1 MKLKKYKD
9 FIKESFGTSQKYA
22 NFLTSKAISPDVFN
36 DSLFDV
42 KQFAKV
48 NNFRYLINSKGNA
61 VNAEVDD
68 NEKYKILY
76 TCQIQYSLIPGK
88 NDFNKVLDNLNTI
101 KISVEEM
108 IDRVE
113 SEELKLEKNE
123 YWLDKTTGHERQQP
137 SMRVIHT
144 FSISFISDEI
154 STEELKDI
162 FDIYNTSQDKEYLEG
177 LKKLRDIYREEGIDF
192 DRYMDTN
199 DDDDYIQIGVF
210 LGDDLYGVAS
220 YNTKTK
226 RFSIDENEISN
237 SIDALDYD
245 QPLFYREEDP
255 N

>member
-1 MKLKKYKD
+1 MKLKKYND
-9 FIKESFGTSQKYA
+9 FIKESFGTSQQYS
-22 NFLTSKAISPDVFN
+22 NFLTSKAISTDIFN

-48 NNFRYLINSKGNA
+48 SNFRYLVDTKGHS
-61 VNAEVDD
+61 VNTEVDD
-68 NEKYKILY
+68 NEKYRLLY

-101 KISVEEM
+101 KISVDEM

-113 SEELKLEKNE
+113 AEELKLEKNE
-123 YWLDKTTGHERQQP
+123 YWLDKTTGHE
-137 SMRVIHT
+137 RVIHT

-162 FDIYNTSQDKEYLEG
+162 FNTYNTSQDKEYLDG
-177 LKKLRDIYREEGIDF
+177 LKQLRNIYREEGIDF

-199 DDDDYIQIGVF
+199 TDAMGMATDEEYIQVGVF
-210 LGDDLYGVAS
+210 MGDDLYGVAS

-226 RFSIDENEISN
+226 RFIIDENEISD
-237 SIDALDYD
+237 SINA
-245 QPLFYREEDP
+245 YRED
-255 N
+255 NQ

>member
-1 MKLKKYKD
+1 MKLKKYND
-9 FIKESFGTSQKYA
+9 FIKESFGTSQQYA
-22 NFLTSKAISPDVFN
+22 NFLTSKAISTDIFN

-48 NNFRYLINSKGNA
+48 SNFRYLVDTKGHS
-61 VNAEVDD
+61 VNTEVDD
-68 NEKYKILY
+68 NEKYRLLY

-101 KISVEEM
+101 KISVDEM

-113 SEELKLEKNE
+113 AEELKLEKNE
-123 YWLDKTTGHERQQP
+123 YWLDKTTGHE
-137 SMRVIHT
+137 RVIHT

-162 FDIYNTSQDKEYLEG
+162 FNTYNTSQDKEYLDG
-177 LKKLRDIYREEGIDF
+177 LKQLRNIYREEGIDF

-199 DDDDYIQIGVF
+199 TDAMGMATDEEYIQVGVF
-210 LGDDLYGVAS
+210 MGDDLYGVAS

-226 RFSIDENEISN
+226 RFIIDENEISD
-237 SIDALDYD
+237 SINA
-245 QPLFYREEDP
+245 YRED
-255 N
+255 NQ

>member
-1 MKLKKYKD
+1 MKLKKYND
-9 FIKESFGTSQKYA
+9 FIKESFGTSQQYA
-22 NFLTSKAISPDVFN
+22 NFLTSKAISTDIFN

-42 KQFAKV
+42 KQFAKI
-48 NNFRYLINSKGNA
+48 NNFRYLVDTKGHA
-61 VNAEVDD
+61 VNTEVDD
-68 NEKYKILY
+68 NEKYRLLY

-101 KISVEEM
+101 KISVDEM

-113 SEELKLEKNE
+113 AEELKLEKNE
-123 YWLDKTTGHERQQP
+123 YWLDKTTGHE
-137 SMRVIHT
+137 RVIHT

-154 STEELKDI
+154 STEELKDT

-199 DDDDYIQIGVF
+199 ADAMGITDDEEYIQVGVF

-226 RFSIDENEISN
+226 RFSIDENEISD
-237 SIDALDYD
+237 SISA
-245 QPLFYREEDP
+245 YRED
-255 N
+255 NQ

>member
-1 MKLKKYKD
+1 MKLKKYND
-9 FIKESFGTSQKYA
+9 FIKESFGTSQQYA
-22 NFLTSKAISPDVFN
+22 NFLTSKAISTDIFN

-42 KQFAKV
+42 KQFAKI
-48 NNFRYLINSKGNA
+48 NNFRYLVDTKGHS
-61 VNAEVDD
+61 VNTEVDD
-68 NEKYKILY
+68 NEKYRLLY

-101 KISVEEM
+101 KISVDEM

-113 SEELKLEKNE
+113 AEELKLEKNE
-123 YWLDKTTGHERQQP
+123 YWLDKTTGHE
-137 SMRVIHT
+137 RVIHT

-154 STEELKDI
+154 STEELKDT

-199 DDDDYIQIGVF
+199 ADAMGITDDEEYIQVGVF

-226 RFSIDENEISN
+226 RFTIDENEISD
-237 SIDALDYD
+237 SISA
-245 QPLFYREEDP
+245 YRED
-255 N
+255 NG